1 MVKLFISYRR
11 DDSSG
16 ETNRLA
22 GVLKRHFGG
31 ANVIL
36 DTDNFLVGN
45 DFRSEIMRHLKE
57 ADVVLVIMGKSW
69 YSILSDRLAGSSG
82 TEPDWVMREIE
93 EAIKHHKR
101 IIPVLLNNN
110 FMPSAKRLP
119 SSIQELTYK
128 NGMKLRTS
136 IYHFGEDSQHL
147 IQKIEESIG
156 IFVEPEPNTREY
168 LFYLLRNSSWS
179 IRPSQDGN
187 EVYLCDQNSAYQ
199 IVVDLQSEEYEDNY
213 TSEWADNFVGPHRV
227 YPVFV
232 KLNGQVIEK
241 TYFVSVWGAKYFVPL
256 PSIDGAIKNPIYY
269 WDTHSIGMKLAR
281 HVARFHTKY
290 KTPEEFAAFA
300 NIELRE

>member
-11 DDSSG
+11 DDSSE

-22 GVLKRHFGG
+22 GVLKRHFGRV
-31 ANVIL
+31 NVIL

-57 ADVVLVIMGKSW
+57 ADVVLVIMGEFW
-69 YSILSDRLAGSSG
+69 HSILNDRFADSNG
-82 TEPDWVMREIE
+82 TDADWVIREIE
-93 EAIKHHKR
+93 EAIQNHKR

-110 FMPSAKRLP
+110 FIPPAIVLP
-119 SSIQELTYK
+119 PSIQDLSYK
-128 NGMKLRTS
+128 NGMRLRTS
-136 IYHFGEDSQHL
+136 IYHFEEDSQRL
-147 IQKIEESIG
+147 IRKIEESIG
-156 IFVEPEPNTREY
+156 IFVEPEPHTKEY
-168 LFYLLRNSSWS
+168 LFYLLRTSSWS
-179 IRPSQDGN
+179 VHPSQNGN
-187 EVYLCDQNSAYQ
+187 QEYLCDQNGAYQ

-256 PSIDGAIKNPIYY
+256 PSINGTRKNPIYY
-269 WDTHSIGMKLAR
+269 WDTHSMGVRLAR
-281 HVARFHTKY
+281 HIAWFHTKSE
-290 KTPEEFAAFA
+290 TLEEFASFA
-300 NIELRE
+300 KIELRE